1 MKNQILLIIGMTIV
15 TFLPRYIPLV
25 LLKDRKIHPKIEQFL
40 IYIPITSLSILIIRG
55 IIGSEQEVMIPSLVG
70 IGVAGI
76 VSWMKSNLVLS
87 VLSGIIASFIVLNIF

>member
-1 MKNQILLIIGMTIV
+1 MKGHILLIIGMTIV

-25 LLKDRKIHPKIEQFL
+25 LLKDRKIHPKVEQFL
-40 IYIPITSLSILIIRG
+40 IYIPITSLSILITRG
-55 IIGSEQEVMIPSLVG
+55 IMGSEPEVILPTLVG

-76 VSWMKSNLVLS
+76 VAWMKSNLVLS